1 MVNTSSHRSNL
12 RGIWGL
18 CQAQSPNRA
27 LEIEGS
33 AAQSRPVDAST
44 SGNMLALQD
53 IKIGYHWNMIQ
64 NVYDMMIR
72 LLNCDTN
79 TAWSTSSKNII
90 KISKDIKGMLH
101 KDGKNMQL
109 SVTMSIDVSIFCS
122 ICWCWPW
129 SEQLPILKI
138 YSTLPLFGAR
148 VDRRA
153 NRIGTYRHQDFS
165 STRTQQSG
173 IFHFVSHMFASF
185 QIFQVLFPIRGWE
198 KDSGRK
204 SISRQGFSAGGFR

>member
-1 MVNTSSHRSNL
+1 
-12 RGIWGL
+12 
-18 CQAQSPNRA
+18 
-27 LEIEGS
+27 
-33 AAQSRPVDAST
+33 
-44 SGNMLALQD
+44 
-53 IKIGYHWNMIQ
+53 
-64 NVYDMMIR
+64 
-72 LLNCDTN
+72 
-79 TAWSTSSKNII
+79 
-90 KISKDIKGMLH
+90 MLH
-101 KDGKNMQL
+101 NDRKNMQL
-109 SVTMSIDVSIFCS
+109 SVTMSIDFSIFCS

-129 SEQLPILKI
+129 SEQLPILNI

-198 KDSGRK
+198 RFRSQIHQPARLLSRRLQIGK
-204 SISRQGFSAGGFR
+204 STGYCDLRWAIQRCMYRVAAPLVDTYEMLQHCYESYKIIQVQVQQTYTIILDVKSQHKRTEQNVWSAACFTPQPAGSLRASES